1 VTYDEFGPGTRL
13 PTLFISNSLPRSG
26 VDSMTHDLSSV
37 IGTITAKFNLDPVNL
52 RDSEQAT
59 VWSAWSALR
68 RN

>member
-1 VTYDEFGPGTRL
+1 
-13 PTLFISNSLPRSG
+13 
-26 VDSMTHDLSSV
+26 VDSTTYDLSSV
-37 IGTITAKFNLDPVNL
+37 IGTITAKFNLDPVNR